1 MTADPGPGPNVYLFR
16 HGATE
21 WSESGQ
27 HTSRTDLPLTDAG
40 RLQATQLALSV
51 SALDFTEVLVSPLRR
66 ARETCE
72 LAGLGDRAEECDDLR
87 EWDYG
92 ELEGMTTSEIRSEY
106 PAWTIWSG
114 PVPRGETLDEV
125 SDRADRVIA
134 RVRTARGNVALFAHG
149 HILRVLAARWCELP
163 PVEGRRFPLET
174 GTLSQ
179 LGWEH
184 EYPTLRVLNHRG

>member
-1 MTADPGPGPNVYLFR
+1 MANDGPRPNVYLFR

-40 RLQATQLALSV
+40 RLQAAKLELRVAS
-51 SALDFTEVLVSPLRR
+51 LDFAEVLVSPLRR

-72 LAGLGDRAEECDDLR
+72 LAGLGDRAEQCDDLR

-92 ELEGMTTSEIRSEY
+92 ELEGMTTSEIRSTY

-114 PVPRGETLDEV
+114 PVPGGETLAEV

-134 RVRTARGNVALFAHG
+134 RVKAARGDVALFAHG

-174 GTLSQ
+174 GTLNQ

-184 EYPTLRVLNHRG
+184 EYPTLRILNDRG